1 MLSIEIVEY
10 RRNDGEIGD
19 NTASKNLVFMIWPS
33 NLSQIIDE
41 SSILLHKNEFIQV
54 HKLSSQVETMSMYVK
69 FHLFQIEV
77 LLQDT
82 G

>member
-1 MLSIEIVEY
+1 LLSIEIVEY
-10 RRNDGEIGD
+10 RRNDGEIDD
-19 NTASKNLVFMIWPS
+19 NTVSKNLVFMIWPS
-33 NLSQIIDE
+33 NLYQIIDE
-41 SSILLHKNEFIQV
+41 SSILPHKNEFIQV